1 MLFIRIGGVVIKK
14 NIKKQFWLSQEE
26 DARLKENAKKTCL
39 SESSYLRMLI
49 METTPQEQPT
59 DEYYDMLQQMQFFTE
74 KLEELLS
81 LAREDNENEF
91 LELQEEIEKWHK
103 FQLDVQW
110 HFQLPEKES
119 VIWR

>member
-1 MLFIRIGGVVIKK
+1 MQR
-14 NIKKQFWLSQEE
+14 NIKKQFWLSKEE

-39 SESSYLRMLI
+39 SESAYLRMLI

-59 DEYYDMLQQMQFFTE
+59 DEYYDMLQQMWIFSE
-74 KLEELLS
+74 RLEELLS
-81 LAREDNENEF
+81 LAREDNENEL

-103 FQLDVQW
+103 FQLGVQQ
-110 HFQLPEKES
+110 HFQLPKKES

>member
-1 MLFIRIGGVVIKK
+1 MQR

-26 DARLKENAKKTCL
+26 DAKLKENAKKTCL

-49 METTPQEQPT
+49 METIPQEQPT
-59 DEYYDMLQQMQFFTE
+59 DEYYDMLQQMRFFTE
-74 KLEELLS
+74 RLEELLS
-81 LAREDNENEF
+81 LASEENENEF
-91 LELQEEIEKWHK
+91 LGIQEEIEKWYK
-103 FQLDVQW
+103 FQLDVQR